1 MIVRVYASSDLKR
14 ELIRGYFDP
23 DGHELGFALP
33 LLPGFRAIATRSG
46 LPFQEAAAI
55 NDASDVKRFTF
66 FHYRLSVEQNSFATA
81 D

>member
-1 MIVRVYASSDLKR
+1 VYASSGLKR

-33 LLPGFRAIATRSG
+33 LLPGFRAIAARSG
-46 LPFQEAAAI
+46 LPFQEAAVI
-55 NDASDVKRFTF
+55 NDASHVKHFTF